1 MLMRTKIQREF
12 FPIFIYP
19 KNLNRY
25 LIIPEHFVK
34 NLVMFWSVICFI
46 NTTIGF
52 FIVIDCKTDVP
63 RPRENLKRVGERFA
77 VDLALIINSWLSLA
91 DLSRA
96 HWF

>member
-1 MLMRTKIQREF
+1 MLMRKKIKREF

-19 KNLNRY
+19 KNLNQY

-34 NLVMFWSVICFI
+34 NLLMFWSVICFI

-63 RPRENLKRVGERFA
+63 RPVKIWNESGRGLPW
-77 VDLALIINSWLSLA
+77 IW
-91 DLSRA
+91 
-96 HWF
+96 H

>member
-19 KNLNRY
+19 KNLNQY

-63 RPRENLKRVGERFA
+63 RPVKIWNESGRGLPR
-77 VDLALIINSWLSLA
+77 IW
-91 DLSRA
+91 
-96 HWF
+96 H